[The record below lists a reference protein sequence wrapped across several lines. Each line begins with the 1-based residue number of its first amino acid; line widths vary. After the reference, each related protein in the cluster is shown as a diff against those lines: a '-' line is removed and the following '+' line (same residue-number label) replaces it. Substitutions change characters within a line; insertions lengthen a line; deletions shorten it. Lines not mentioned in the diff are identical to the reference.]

1 MAHDVFI
8 SHSAK
13 DKATADAVCAMLESE
28 GIRCWIAPRDVLA
41 SMEWGE
47 AIIDAIEQCRIMVLV
62 FTANANASP
71 QIRREIERAVNH
83 GVAILP
89 LRMEDVLPVKS
100 LEYFIG
106 NVHWLDAL
114 TPPLEAHLKNLAG
127 TIKIVL
133 ARMEPREAS
142 PVQPAAAREVPE
154 VVMPPEP
161 AKAPPA
167 VSTFSQAGA
176 SPNVESP
183 FEPPLRQE
191 PTAVDPVA
199 RAAAGDASETQ
210 HPAEV
215 TDEPRVSTEESFRG
229 VSRERPSIASWS
241 REERGRE
248 GHSQASVGKLY
259 LFGLLMLSACLIALG
274 ITWLTTP
281 LGSSTFEGLS
291 EQHRFF
297 YFYFFK
303 AAGAG
308 LIVAGL
314 GIAAIQKTRLPG
326 AALAAILLSCSV
338 LCTGLFFAGEIK
350 NGWIWFVLDD
360 SVGDFRKLALVGGAL
375 LICRTGIAAQRNGQP
390 MGRGRNLRV
399 RGRPAPLSGRPDLVQ
414 RCLHPRFRPQSCAL
428 GGTGLLSSDVVGNLD
443 CLCAEPG
450 RRCCVRLH
458 HVSPMDAD
466 RSDLPCGDESRVRS
480 TTLPPLV
487 GPAFG
492 GRVVGH
498 ALDVA
503 PRGGLGRR
511 RFSTW
516 REAAHY
522 PRNLPARLER
532 SPRELIVRRYRF
544 TLRASASGSQKS
556 AGRFWL

>member
-375 LICRTGIAAQRNGQP
+375 LIVGLELRRRGTANRWVAVGTYVFGAGLLLYLAGRTWYSGAFIHDFAPNPALWEGRDYFQAMWWGTWIAYVLSPAAVVACVCIMYRPWTRIAAICLAVMNLAFVP
-390 MGRGRNLRV
+390 LLCLLWWGRLSEGESLAMLLTWLQGV
-399 RGRPAPLSGRPDLVQ
+399 GLAGGALVLGARPPTTP
-414 RCLHPRFRPQSCAL
+414 
-428 GGTGLLSSDVVGNLD
+428 GTS
-443 CLCAEPG
+443 
-450 RRCCVRLH
+450 
-458 HVSPMDAD
+458 
-466 RSDLPCGDESRVRS
+466 
-480 TTLPPLV
+480 
-487 GPAFG
+487 
-492 GRVVGH
+492 
-498 ALDVA
+498 
-503 PRGGLGRR
+503 
-511 RFSTW
+511 
-516 REAAHY
+516 
-522 PRNLPARLER
+522 LPA
-532 SPRELIVRRYRF
+532 
-544 TLRASASGSQKS
+544 
-556 AGRFWL
+556 

>member
-13 DKATADAVCAMLESE
+13 DKATADAVCAMLESKE
-28 GIRCWIAPRDVLA
+28 SGAGSLRVTCSPAWNRARPL
-41 SMEWGE
+41 STPSK
-47 AIIDAIEQCRIMVLV
+47 QCRIMVLV

-89 LRMEDVLPVKS
+89 LRMEDVLPGKS

-191 PTAVDPVA
+191 PTAVNPVA

-241 REERGRE
+241 QKKEVARAIRKP
-248 GHSQASVGKLY
+248 ASENCTSL
-259 LFGLLMLSACLIALG
+259 AC
-274 ITWLTTP
+274 
-281 LGSSTFEGLS
+281 
-291 EQHRFF
+291 
-297 YFYFFK
+297 
-303 AAGAG
+303 
-308 LIVAGL
+308 
-314 GIAAIQKTRLPG
+314 
-326 AALAAILLSCSV
+326 SC
-338 LCTGLFFAGEIK
+338 
-350 NGWIWFVLDD
+350 
-360 SVGDFRKLALVGGAL
+360 
-375 LICRTGIAAQRNGQP
+375 CR
-390 MGRGRNLRV
+390 RV
-399 RGRPAPLSGRPDLVQ
+399 
-414 RCLHPRFRPQSCAL
+414 
-428 GGTGLLSSDVVGNLD
+428 
-443 CLCAEPG
+443 
-450 RRCCVRLH
+450 
-458 HVSPMDAD
+458 
-466 RSDLPCGDESRVRS
+466 
-480 TTLPPLV
+480 
-487 GPAFG
+487 
-492 GRVVGH
+492 
-498 ALDVA
+498 
-503 PRGGLGRR
+503 
-511 RFSTW
+511 
-516 REAAHY
+516 
-522 PRNLPARLER
+522 
-532 SPRELIVRRYRF
+532 
-544 TLRASASGSQKS
+544 
-556 AGRFWL
+556 